1 MNKQDEMDLHWMRH
15 ALALAERARNEH
27 DEIPAQVFKRA
38 SIGSAANCIACHS
51 GAEQGYFDEDSVRIP
66 R

>member
-1 MNKQDEMDLHWMRH
+1 VH
-15 ALALAERARNEH
+15 EH